1 MLLKNREK
9 LRWCLK
15 GEQTPGVPDDLWFSC
30 CGVRQEGPQQ
40 SQLVQERRTF
50 SAGREVKE
58 MILRRQGL
66 VSVRKKSSVHAGF
79 ALQCP
84 RQGVWCA
91 ARCWRGACSLVRA
104 AGERRCPGCDC
115 RLPAH
120 GGGCQRKAR
129 FAGAENAPWDRQWG
143 SGTFFIPF
151 TK

>member
-1 MLLKNREK
+1 MWVSEWQPAVPQHTKPRVAQNREK

-15 GEQTPGVPDDLWFSC
+15 GEQTPAVPDDLWFSC
-30 CGVRQEGPQQ
+30 RGVRQEGPQQ

-84 RQGVWCA
+84 RQEVWCA
-91 ARCWRGACSLVRA
+91 AWCWRGACLQP
-104 AGERRCPGCDC
+104 GEGCLGKAMPGMCLQAPSARG
-115 RLPAH
+115 RLPA
-120 GGGCQRKAR
+120 
-129 FAGAENAPWDRQWG
+129 
-143 SGTFFIPF
+143 
-151 TK
+151 